1 MMQSFFAARYLKLLF
16 IASETFTQLL
26 NCCTI
31 LKEEKRDATSAM
43 MKAIE
48 RRDNYI

>member
-1 MMQSFFAARYLKLLF
+1 MQSFLLKDILRLFF
-16 IASETFTQLL
+16 IASEAFTQLL